1 MLTQDYLKSIL
12 HYDPISGVFT
22 WKVNRWVAQVGK
34 PAGTLAHNGYRI
46 IGIDGKR
53 YRAHQL
59 AVLYMTGYLP
69 VYPKDEVDHLNSE
82 GDDNSWDNLE
92 LTNHTGNVNNPVTVA
107 RRAEVFQSPETRKKM
122 SDSGKRR
129 WDH

>member
-1 MLTQDYLKSIL
+1 
-12 HYDPISGVFT
+12 
-22 WKVNRWVAQVGK
+22 
-34 PAGTLAHNGYRI
+34 
-46 IGIDGKR
+46 
-53 YRAHQL
+53 
-59 AVLYMTGYLP
+59 MTGYLP

-92 LTNHTGNVNNPVTVA
+92 LTNHTSNVNNPVTVA